1 MLRSLTETD
10 LSEAVRFSECLLG
23 KPESQSYPLFQ
34 SPAEIEAELRLRLCD
49 ANGGLIG
56 CYARAQLCGVL
67 CYFSIPAEQYLQTT
81 AFLAAEGAE
90 EVYSRFIAHLRRQHP
105 GFTALIGLSDKNIS
119 AASALADAGFL
130 LTEASADLRLTRAAF
145 RPAALPFSALRR
157 IGKKEF
163 DSYAAFHDAHFG
175 ETYWNAARLRQE
187 ADAWYIFA
195 YAPDGGI
202 QGSIFMNVQNAT
214 AEIFGFAFETA
225 EHAKRAALPLLSH
238 ALQTVLS
245 ENPAIESVVFF
256 ADENDAA
263 ILHAASACGFTAH
276 SRYRLYES
284 VL

>member
-1 MLRSLTETD
+1 MLRNLRESD
-10 LSEAVRFSECLLG
+10 LPEAVRFSECLLG

-34 SPAEIEAELRLRLCD
+34 SPAEIEAE
-49 ANGGLIG
+49 
-56 CYARAQLCGVL
+56 
-67 CYFSIPAEQYLQTT
+67 
-81 AFLAAEGAE
+81 
-90 EVYSRFIAHLRRQHP
+90 
-105 GFTALIGLSDKNIS
+105 
-119 AASALADAGFL
+119 
-130 LTEASADLRLTRAAF
+130 F
-145 RPAALPFSALRR
+145 RLRR
-157 IGKKEF
+157 IGTREF

-195 YAPDGGI
+195 YAPDGTI
-202 QGSIFMNVQNAT
+202 QGSSFMHVQTDT

-238 ALQTVLS
+238 ALQTALS

-256 ADENDAA
+256 ADENGAA
-263 ILHAASACGFTAH
+263 ILHAASACGFTVH